1 METGIPQEVMALL
14 QQLSMRVE
22 EQSSELARLRAAQ
35 DVQSAQ
41 ASRVRLDSDLQMN
54 GASTSSGQASM
65 TIDTRQLGKPEH
77 LKGDSN
83 QYADW
88 SFVFKAYMSCIS
100 HKYLDLFER
109 LEQSRMPVLNRSLS
123 DSDKALSAQLYFVL
137 VMLVK
142 GRPLDIVQNAGQG
155 EGAEAFRKLEELYHP
170 RIASRFVGSLSQ
182 ILCTRFTSSDV
193 EEELELFKKTIRRY
207 EAESGKTL
215 DDEVL
220 LGVVINGLQDSE
232 VRNHILRSSSR
243 LTSYQAV
250 RTELLEMARATR
262 VINNLPQ
269 PMEIGGAPKGKWTAK
284 GEKAG
289 KKGKDKGIP
298 GTGKG
303 PGNSLLKTCLY
314 CGKPGH
320 VKAECRKRKADEKS
334 KGKEGKGNK
343 GGKAKGG
350 KRGNAALPE
359 EEPQGEPL
367 SSVVGDEEIL
377 AATVS
382 GKDLILVDTGA
393 GSNLFT
399 KGFDLKARDV
409 AGTGGG
415 KLVTVTERQKAE
427 HHPGGDEH
435 RREQAVHCRVCRER
449 KDAVQCSFGGTCS

>member
-1 METGIPQEVMALL
+1 METGIPQEVVALL

-22 EQSSELARLRAAQ
+22 EQSNELARLRAAQ

-41 ASRVRLDSDLQMN
+41 ATRVRLDSDLQMN

-65 TIDTRQLGKPEH
+65 TIDTRQLGKPEQF
-77 LKGDSN
+77 KGDSN

-88 SFVFKAYMSCIS
+88 SFVFKAYISCIS

-109 LEQSRMPVLNRSLS
+109 LEQSRMPVLNRSLN
-123 DSDKALSAQLYFVL
+123 DADKALSAQLYFVL

-193 EEELELFKKTIRRY
+193 EAELELFEKTIRRY

-220 LGVVINGLQDSE
+220 LGVVINGLQGSE

-303 PGNSLLKTCLY
+303 PGSSNKEKTCFY

-320 VKAECRKRKADEKS
+320 VKADCRKRKADEKS

-359 EEPQGEPL
+359 EEPQG
-367 SSVVGDEEIL
+367 DEEIL

-399 KGFDLKARDV
+399 KGFDLEARDV
-409 AGTGGG
+409 AGTGG
-415 KLVTVTERQKAE
+415 KLVTVTGE
-427 HHPGGDEH
+427 PL
-435 RREQAVHCRVCRER
+435 REQAVHCRVCRER